1 MRSDCR
7 AAISPAYAIRGVQDL
22 RYFKP
27 ETLPDLICAVH
38 NNREAENTFLGRLRM
53 LAFNR
58 LRIDPGNGSPA
69 VDYRIENGFVESRT
83 LETDETKR
91 STPAIEKEWQRLTP
105 EQLTSRLMAD
115 TVLLRWLRHR
125 MGVYR
130 LIRACNQD
138 SSSPNNPALE
148 SSNRAAA

>member
-1 MRSDCR
+1 
-7 AAISPAYAIRGVQDL
+7 
-22 RYFKP
+22 
-27 ETLPDLICAVH
+27 
-38 NNREAENTFLGRLRM
+38 M

-83 LETDETKR
+83 VDRDATR
-91 STPAIEKEWQRLTP
+91 RNSFAIEKQWQRLTP

-115 TVLLRWLRHR
+115 AVLLRWLRHR

-130 LIRACNQD
+130 LIRACNED

-148 SSNRAAA
+148 SPAEPQRENRSLA